1 MHVRMLKGQEKEVF
15 DLAIIGG
22 LVLTIAPYHEFIES
36 GLILIKEGTIMDIT
50 KRELIPN
57 TSVARDTITAEG
69 CLIMP
74 GLINTHT
81 HAPMSLFRGMADD
94 LPLMKWL
101 KDYIFP
107 AEAKLTEDMV
117 YWGTLLSCGEM
128 ILSGTTTFCDGYF
141 LEDQVAKAV
150 KDSGMRAVLAQGVID
165 LPAPGIDDPKKN
177 IKHLEKFIQT
187 WKDTS
192 ALITPAAFCHSPY
205 TCSENTLRDAKDITR
220 RYNVPFLIHLS
231 ETEEE
236 VHNLWKRYKK
246 RATHYL
252 RDLNVLDRDT
262 LAVHCIWLDEDELD
276 VLKEYEVKVSHNP
289 ESNMKLGCGVAPVPE
304 MLQRGII
311 VGLGSDG
318 AASNNNLD
326 MFQEMD
332 TAAKLHK
339 VTKMDP
345 TVLDAKSVVEMATIK
360 GAMALNLEGIIGSLE
375 KGKRAD
381 LIIIDMQKPHLT
393 PCYNPYSHI
402 VYAAK
407 CSDVRHV
414 IIDGKVVMKD
424 RKLLTI
430 DIEQVMGKVRAMRYM
445 D

>member
-1 MHVRMLKGQEKEVF
+1 MLKGQEKEVF

>member
-1 MHVRMLKGQEKEVF
+1 MAEVF
-15 DLAIIGG
+15 DLAIVGG
-22 LVLTIAPYHEFIES
+22 LVLTIVPHHEFIEN

-50 KRELIPN
+50 KKELIPN
-57 TSVARDTITAEG
+57 IPVARETINAEG

-101 KDYIFP
+101 KEYIFP

-117 YWGTLLSCGEM
+117 YWGTLLSCCEM

-141 LEDQVAKAV
+141 LEDLVAKGV

-165 LPAPGIDDPKKN
+165 LPAPGIDNPKEN
-177 IKHLEKFIQT
+177 IEHLKKFIQT

-192 ALITPAAFCHSPY
+192 ILITPAAFCHSPH
-205 TCSENTLRDAKDITR
+205 TCSENTLRDAKDVTR
-220 RYNVPFLIHLS
+220 RYNLPFLIHLS

-236 VHNLWKRYKK
+236 VHNLLKKHKK
-246 RATHYL
+246 RPTHYL

-289 ESNMKLGCGVAPVPE
+289 ESNMKLGCGVAPVPK

-311 VGLGSDG
+311 VGVGTDG

-360 GAMALNLEGIIGSLE
+360 GAMALNLEEIIGSLE

-381 LIIIDMQKPHLT
+381 LIVIDMQKPHLT
-393 PCYNPYSHI
+393 PCYNPYSQI
-402 VYAAK
+402 VYVVRG
-407 CSDVRHV
+407 SDVRHV

-424 RKLLTI
+424 RKLLTL
-430 DIEQVMGKVRAMRYM
+430 DIERIIEKVRAIKYI
-445 D
+445 